1 MTDEPRAPRAPTSVP
16 PAADARAPVEGFPRE
31 QFTALVKR
39 MPAYARLAW
48 ALARDPRLSKARRA
62 AVLAG
67 AAYVISPIDFVP
79 GVIPVLGQLD
89 DLAVALAVIRVAL
102 DGLKPDVRA
111 AKLASVGMSEAD
123 LAADIR
129 ATRDMVVWLGRSGA
143 RAGRRL
149 VAAAAG
155 AGARVTAGAGERL
168 PEARDRLLDAGR
180 SLRMRITRG

>member
-1 MTDEPRAPRAPTSVP
+1 MTDQPTAQWPPRSAEP
-16 PAADARAPVEGFPRE
+16 PAEPGFPRE
-31 QFTALVKR
+31 EFTALVR
-39 MPAYARLAW
+39 RLPAYARLAW
-48 ALARDPRLSKARRA
+48 ALAKDPRLSKARRA

-111 AKLASVGMSEAD
+111 AKLADAGMSEAD

-129 ATRDMVVWLGRSGA
+129 ATRDMLVWLGRSTVRAGKRLVAVAVDAGA
-143 RAGRRL
+143 RAG
-149 VAAAAG
+149 
-155 AGARVTAGAGERL
+155 ARAGERL
-168 PEARDRLLDAGR
+168 PEARDRLRDAGR
-180 SLRMRITRG
+180 ALRMRVTRG